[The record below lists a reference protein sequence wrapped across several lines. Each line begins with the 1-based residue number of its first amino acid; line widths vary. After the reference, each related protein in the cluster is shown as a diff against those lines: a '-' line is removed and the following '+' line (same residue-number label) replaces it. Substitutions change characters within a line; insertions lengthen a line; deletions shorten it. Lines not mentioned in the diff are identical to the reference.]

1 LFNDATSSW
10 EYVASNGTI
19 GEKLI
24 ENKLERKTCGRIGGT
39 LLNLSAGSEQIE
51 VESVRINC
59 LRANI

>member
-1 LFNDATSSW
+1 
-10 EYVASNGTI
+10 VASNGTI